1 MDKTSPSGMRITVTK
16 DGPYLVRG
24 QVPLSRQAIGS
35 NAAGESIEW
44 VEIETID
51 LSTAAYKLCR
61 CGQSATKP
69 FCDDTHQRV
78 GFRGDETASRQ
89 PYTAMA
95 QEIDGPTMALTD
107 AESLCAFARFC
118 DRDGKV
124 WNSVS
129 HVRSEP
135 DRAAF
140 AHQVDQCPSGRLVA
154 WDFATRAPVEADF
167 PPSIVLVEDPPQGV
181 SGPIWVRGGI
191 EIEASDGTRYEVRN
205 RVTLCRCGQSS
216 NKPFCDGTHAS
227 TGFTDR

>member
-1 MDKTSPSGMRITVTK
+1 MRITVTK

-24 QVPLSRQAIGS
+24 EVPLSRQAIGT

-44 VEIETID
+44 VEIETIETP
-51 LSTAAYKLCR
+51 TAAYKLCR
-61 CGQSATKP
+61 CGHSATKP
-69 FCDDTHQRV
+69 FCDGTHTRI
-78 GFRGDETASRQ
+78 GFVGDETASRQ

-95 QEIDGPTMALTD
+95 QEIDGPAMALTD

-118 DRDGKV
+118 DRDGRV

-129 HVRSEP
+129 HVRTEAEH
-135 DRAAF
+135 AAF
-140 AHQVDQCPSGRLVA
+140 VHQVGQCPSGRLVA
-154 WDFATRAPVEADF
+154 WDFSTRAPVE
-167 PPSIVLVEDPPQGV
+167 PELPSSIVIVEDPSQGV

-191 EIEASDGTRYEVRN
+191 AIEAADGTRYEVRN

-227 TGFTDR
+227 IGFTDR